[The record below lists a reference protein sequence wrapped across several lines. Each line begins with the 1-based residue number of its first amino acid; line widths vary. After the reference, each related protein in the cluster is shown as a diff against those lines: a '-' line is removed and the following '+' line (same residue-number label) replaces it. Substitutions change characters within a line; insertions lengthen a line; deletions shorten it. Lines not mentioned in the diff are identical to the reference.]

1 MQFMNKKSLTCLS
14 LILLLIFT
22 GVHASAQTSI
32 DDEIKQ
38 ASLDYKA
45 FRYVAVIDRLE
56 KAVKTDSANVKAI
69 EMLAY
74 SYKMTNNY
82 KPALKWFEK
91 LSKQPVVKPDWA
103 LNYAAQLA
111 INEQYES
118 AESWYRRYLT
128 LIPSDKRAAN
138 LAQSSARKIDKNK
151 GLWQVGFTN
160 LNTAG
165 AEYSPI
171 YYNEGLIFSSN
182 RASGKILKRVFEWD
196 NTPFTSLYVVNNA
209 NKIEVINP
217 DSTSKS
223 TTSGKR
229 KFNDDDTAPT
239 SNDTKTLGQYRPS
252 KSFESLTISSDNVS
266 ALLSGKI
273 NSKFH
278 NGSAAVFPDGSIIFT
293 RNNYNKGQVQ
303 KSTDGIVKLKLYTA
317 SGKNLRKITEFP
329 YNSNEYSTGHPALNK
344 QGNILVFA
352 SDMPGGFGGTD
363 LYYSVRSGKGPW
375 TRPVNLGKKINTEG
389 NEMFPYLDQNG
400 KLYFASNGHAGL
412 GGLDLFEV
420 ILKEMK
426 PVGEP
431 ENMGRPINGPTDDFG
446 LIIAEDGK
454 SGYFSSNRK
463 GNDDIYQFSRNQHL
477 IQLQGIVYDAST
489 KLPLRNSRI
498 LMKHLDGID
507 TLRTDV
513 NGGFKKLL
521 PPETEYELTAQKV
534 GYIDNISF
542 VTSEGITKDSVIR
555 KDIHLS
561 KTENLQQ
568 YVLNNCD
575 SLKRIFAVK
584 NIYYDLDKSVVRP
597 DARPALDDL
606 ADLMKKYP
614 AITVITSSHTDS
626 RATEAYNRRLSLQRG
641 ASAKAYLVAKGI
653 SASRISIEYYGKTR
667 LVNRC
672 YEGIVCSEADQQLN
686 RRTEFDVILNG
697 VNITRQSCED

>member
-1 MQFMNKKSLTCLS
+1 MLFLFLLGTLTN
-14 LILLLIFT
+14 
-22 GVHASAQTSI
+22 AQTSI
-32 DDEIKQ
+32 DAEVKQ
-38 ASLDYKA
+38 ASVDYNA

-56 KAVKTDSANVKAI
+56 KVVKVDSVNLKAI

-82 KPALKWFEK
+82 KPAMKWFEK

-111 INEQYES
+111 IDEQYES
-118 AESWYRRYLT
+118 SENWYRRYLT
-128 LIPSDKRAAN
+128 LIPSDKRARN
-138 LAQSSARKIDKNK
+138 LSQNNARKLDKNK
-151 GLWQVGFTN
+151 GLWQIGFTN
-160 LNTAG
+160 LNTPG
-165 AEYSPI
+165 AEYSPV

-182 RASGKILKRVFEWD
+182 RSSGKILKRVFEWD
-196 NTPFTSLYVVNNA
+196 NTPFTSLFVVQNI
-209 NKIEVINP
+209 KQIQVVNP
-217 DSTSKS
+217 DSFANATSAN
-223 TTSGKR
+223 KR
-229 KFNDDDTAPT
+229 RLNDDDTAPT

-252 KSFESLTISSDNVS
+252 NTFQDLTISSDNVS
-266 ALLSGKI
+266 SLLSGKI

-317 SGKNLRKITEFP
+317 SGKNLRRITEFP

-344 QGNILVFA
+344 QGNILIFA
-352 SDMPGGFGGTD
+352 SDMPGGYGGTD
-363 LYYSVRSGKGPW
+363 LYYSVRSGRGPW

-400 KLYFASNGHAGL
+400 KLYFASNGHAGF

-420 ILKEMK
+420 VLKEMK
-426 PVGEP
+426 PIGDP
-431 ENMGRPINGPTDDFG
+431 ENLGRPINSPTDDFG

-454 SGYFSSNRK
+454 SGFFSSNRK
-463 GNDDIYQFSRNQHL
+463 GNDDIYQFNRNQHL
-477 IQLQGIVYDAST
+477 ILLQGIVYDAAT

-498 LMKHLDGID
+498 LMRHLDGVD
-507 TLRTDV
+507 TLKTDV
-513 NGGFKKLL
+513 NGSFKRVL
-521 PPETEYELTAQKV
+521 PPETDYELTAQKI
-534 GYIDNISF
+534 GYVNKMSF
-542 VTSEGITKDSVIR
+542 LTSEGIVQDSVIK
-555 KDIHLS
+555 KDIYLN
-561 KTENLQQ
+561 KTENAQQ

-575 SLKRIFAVK
+575 SLKKIFAVK
-584 NIYYDLDKSVVRP
+584 NIYYDLDKYAIRS
-597 DARPALDDL
+597 DARPALDEL

-614 AITVITSSHTDS
+614 AITIITSSHTDS

-641 ASAKAYLVAKGI
+641 SSAKAYLMAKGI
-653 SASRISIEYYGKTR
+653 AASRISVEYYGKTR

-672 YEGIVCSEADQQLN
+672 YEGIACSEADQQLN

-697 VNITRQSCED
+697 VNITRQNCED

>member
-1 MQFMNKKSLTCLS
+1 MMFLVLLGTLTK
-14 LILLLIFT
+14 
-22 GVHASAQTSI
+22 AQTSI
-32 DDEIKQ
+32 DAEVKQ
-38 ASLDYKA
+38 ASVDYNA

-56 KAVKTDSANVKAI
+56 KVVKVDSVNLKAI

-82 KPALKWFEK
+82 KPAMKWFEK

-111 INEQYES
+111 IDEQYES
-118 AESWYRRYLT
+118 SENWYRRYLT
-128 LIPSDKRAAN
+128 LIPSDKRARN
-138 LAQSSARKIDKNK
+138 LSQNNARKLDKNK
-151 GLWQVGFTN
+151 GLWQIGFTN
-160 LNTAG
+160 LNTPG
-165 AEYSPI
+165 AEYSPV

-182 RASGKILKRVFEWD
+182 RSSGKILKRVFEWD
-196 NTPFTSLYVVNNA
+196 NTPFTSLFVVQNI
-209 NKIEVINP
+209 KQIQVVNP
-217 DSTSKS
+217 DSFANATSAN
-223 TTSGKR
+223 KR
-229 KFNDDDTAPT
+229 RLNDDDTAPT

-252 KSFESLTISSDNVS
+252 NTFQDLTISSDNVS
-266 ALLSGKI
+266 SLLSGKI

-317 SGKNLRKITEFP
+317 SGKNLRRITEFP

-344 QGNILVFA
+344 QGNILIFA
-352 SDMPGGFGGTD
+352 SDMPGGYGGTD
-363 LYYSVRSGKGPW
+363 LYYSVRSGRGPW

-400 KLYFASNGHAGL
+400 KLYFASNGHAGF

-420 ILKEMK
+420 VLKEMK
-426 PVGEP
+426 PIGDP
-431 ENMGRPINGPTDDFG
+431 ENLGRPINSPTDDFG

-454 SGYFSSNRK
+454 SGFFSSNRK
-463 GNDDIYQFSRNQHL
+463 GNDDIYQFNRNQHL
-477 IQLQGIVYDAST
+477 ILLQGIVYDAAT

-498 LMKHLDGID
+498 LMRHLDGVD
-507 TLRTDV
+507 TLKTDV
-513 NGGFKKLL
+513 NGSFKRVL
-521 PPETEYELTAQKV
+521 PPETDYELTAQKI
-534 GYIDNISF
+534 GYVNKMSF
-542 VTSEGITKDSVIR
+542 LTSEGIVQDSVIK
-555 KDIHLS
+555 KDIYLN
-561 KTENLQQ
+561 KTENAQQ

-575 SLKRIFAVK
+575 SLKKIFAVK
-584 NIYYDLDKSVVRP
+584 NIYYDLDKYAIRS
-597 DARPALDDL
+597 DARPALDEL

-614 AITVITSSHTDS
+614 AITIITSSHTDS

-641 ASAKAYLVAKGI
+641 STAKAYLMAKGI
-653 SASRISIEYYGKTR
+653 AASRISVEYYGKTR

-672 YEGIVCSEADQQLN
+672 YEGIACSEADQQLN

-697 VNITRQSCED
+697 VNITRQNCED